1 MGLPPQLT
9 ADQRSAALA
18 KAKQSRQERSL
29 VKLKVKSGELS
40 LSEVFNLADKNP
52 VVAKMRVAELL
63 AAISGVGKIRAQAIM
78 ERLDISPTRRIQGLG
93 KHQVASLN
101 SEFSRTTTRGKLI
114 VLSGPGGVGKSTI
127 AAHIRK
133 QKTFWVSVSSTTR
146 KPRTTEKHGV
156 EYYFLSD
163 AEFDEEINEN
173 HFLEWAHFAGA
184 RYGTPREPVEKALAS
199 GKNVLLEIEIEGAKQ
214 VKIHAPEA
222 ILVFLEPP
230 SWEELVSRLEKRATD
245 SPQRRAERLQLAQ
258 EELAAASFFDHR
270 LINDDVEGVAQKL
283 LSLASDH
290 KGIQAHLPR

>member
-1 MGLPPQLT
+1 MHMGLPPQLT
-9 ADQRSAALA
+9 SDQRSAALA

-29 VKLKVKSGELS
+29 VKSKVKSGELS
-40 LSEVFNLADKNP
+40 LSEVFNLADKDP
-52 VVAKMRVAELL
+52 VIAKMRVAELL

-101 SEFSRTTTRGKLI
+101 SEFSPTTTRGKLI

-163 AEFDEEINEN
+163 AEFDKEINKN

-184 RYGTPREPVEKALAS
+184 RYGTPREPVEKALES
-199 GKNVLLEIEIEGAKQ
+199 GRNVLLEIEIEGAKQ

-270 LINDDVEGVAQKL
+270 LINDEVEGVAQKL
-283 LSLASDH
+283 LSLAS
-290 KGIQAHLPR
+290 AH